1 MYLPLIT
8 NGLLA
13 SFRKSSACSI
23 LALHKTN
30 HLLASLYKITA
41 PLLSPC
47 SGRIH
52 FAFLCGHSL
61 LAIPA
66 PRTQRRRAPMGC
78 FSSTTASGPR
88 SSCLAVNRHARF
100 FWDDRSS
107 SRLLEIGDRDEWLR
121 FLKRWFPECELA
133 SCIGASKCR
142 RGGFLQQRDTLPR
155 FRTRRPRN

>member
-47 SGRIH
+47 SETESTSLFSVAIH
-52 FAFLCGHSL
+52 YSPFPRREPKGDGHRWAVFFDYRFGTTVELSRRKPPCPIFL
-61 LAIPA
+61 
-66 PRTQRRRAPMGC
+66 RRSQFVP
-78 FSSTTASGPR
+78 SP
-88 SSCLAVNRHARF
+88 
-100 FWDDRSS
+100 
-107 SRLLEIGDRDEWLR
+107 
-121 FLKRWFPECELA
+121 
-133 SCIGASKCR
+133 
-142 RGGFLQQRDTLPR
+142 
-155 FRTRRPRN
+155 